1 MLSVPWY
8 SRVKSAPSLD
18 AKKHH
23 QSQQWTTDW
32 KVKSH
37 LYFLDI
43 CKSVGAGG
51 MDLRVLRELTDSTA
65 KSLFHLWKVMEIRAS
80 PEWLEKHKYIPVT
93 RRENLGNN
101 RPVSLKS
108 VPEHIMKRALMEA
121 VAMIT
126 KDNKVI
132 GKSQHGFTSGKSLTN
147 WLPSVMKQLA
157 QWVRA
162 EQWLSS
168 DFILATHLTQSPI
181 IYLGNYSMKWILVH
195 KDHIYQ
201 TRESGSNH
209 LKKEDSK
216 IHGFVSDMQ
225 SLRYYAYL
233 NNFINFAKI
242 FLFFLFLMK
251 SCGFFM
257 LFMNINTTEF
267 NSQQKKVG
275 GKRSRYF

>member
-1 MLSVPWY
+1 MLSVPWC

-23 QSQQWTTDW
+23 QSQQWTTER

-37 LYFLDI
+37 LYYLDI
-43 CKSVGAGG
+43 RKSVGAGG

-65 KSLFHLWKVMEIRAS
+65 KSLFHLWKVMEIRTR

-93 RRENLGNN
+93 QREDLGNN

-108 VPEHIMKRALMEA
+108 VPEHIMKRALTEA
-121 VAMIT
+121 VAMNT
-126 KDNKVI
+126 KDKVI
-132 GKSQHGFTSGKSLTN
+132 GKSQHGFTSGKCLIN
-147 WLPSVMKQLA
+147 WLPPVMKQLA

-168 DFILATHLTQSPI
+168 DLLLATHLTQSPI
-181 IYLGNYSMKWILVH
+181 VHLGNYSMKWILVR
-195 KDHIYQ
+195 KDRIYQ
-201 TRESGSNH
+201 TRQSGSNH

-225 SLRYYAYL
+225 SLRYYVYL
-233 NNFINFAKI
+233 NNLINFANF
-242 FLFFLFLMK
+242 FLFF
-251 SCGFFM
+251 FF
-257 LFMNINTTEF
+257 F
-267 NSQQKKVG
+267 NEKLWIFHATHEY
-275 GKRSRYF
+275 RYYKIQ